1 MRTGISRR
9 GFLALAGSGTALAAL
24 ARLPAVPALA
34 QAPAAAAPFFS
45 ADESDILAAVVERM
59 VDTGLPDVPRVRD
72 TGAIATIDRL
82 CSSLDPALTQ
92 PLPILMRAVDWGPY
106 VFDWRF
112 ARFRELDDAGK
123 DASLRGWMTSSLALR
138 RLAFQA
144 LKNLSMLGWYSQD
157 ASWASIGYQ
166 GPLVAR
172 RAVTS

>member
-9 GFLALAGSGTALAAL
+9 GFLSLAGSGAAFAAL
-24 ARLPAVPALA
+24 ARLPAAPALA

-45 ADESDILAAVVERM
+45 PDESDILASIVERM
-59 VDTGLPDVPRVRD
+59 VDTGLPDAPRVRES
-72 TGAIATIDRL
+72 GCIATIDRL
-82 CSSLDPALTQ
+82 CGALDPALTQ

-106 VFDWRF
+106 LFDWRF
-112 ARFRELDDAGK
+112 ARFRELDADGK
-123 DASLRGWMTSSLALR
+123 DASLRGWMASSLALR

-166 GPLVAR
+166 GPLIAR
-172 RAVTS
+172 RTVVS

>member
-1 MRTGISRR
+1 MKSGISRR
-9 GFLALAGSGTALAAL
+9 GFLALSGSGAALAAL
-24 ARLPAVPALA
+24 GRLPALPALGA
-34 QAPAAAAPFFS
+34 ADAPAFFS
-45 ADESDILAAVVERM
+45 PDESDILAAVVERM

-82 CSSLDPALTQ
+82 CSALDPALTQ
-92 PLPILMRAVDWGPY
+92 PLPILMRGVDWGPY

-166 GPLVAR
+166 GPLIAR

>member
-1 MRTGISRR
+1 MRSGISRR
-9 GFLALAGSGTALAAL
+9 GFLALSGSGAALAAL
-24 ARLPAVPALA
+24 GRLPAT
-34 QAPAAAAPFFS
+34 AAAAAAADAPAFFS
-45 ADESDILAAVVERM
+45 PDESDILAAVVERM

-72 TGAIATIDRL
+72 TGAVATIDRL

-92 PLPILMRAVDWGPY
+92 PLPLLMRAVDWSPY

-166 GPLVAR
+166 GPLIAR
-172 RAVTS
+172 RAATS